1 MSLALFAA
9 RLPSATIGFT
19 TNGQPMELKVYPLDW
34 GIIEP
39 LVQDFWDD
47 ISEIFEKISEVKDEN
62 ADVDFMQEIMSLVRK
77 VPLLE
82 ARIIAEAAREPDQ
95 ADAVRYLPLPVR
107 TEALLEIFRL
117 TFVDVESAGKMV
129 GMLQGAF
136 QAIQGLLPAKV

>member
-9 RLPSATIGFT
+9 RLPSSTIRFT
-19 TNGQPMELKVYPLDW
+19 SGDQPMELKVHPLDW

-39 LVQDFWDD
+39 MVQDFWDD
-47 ISEIFEKISEVKDEN
+47 ISEIFEKISEVTNE
-62 ADVDFMQEIMSLVRK
+62 AAEVDFMQEIMGLVRK

-82 ARIIAEAAREPDQ
+82 ARIIAEAAHEPDQ
-95 ADAVRYLPLPVR
+95 AEAVRYLPLPVR

-117 TFVDVESAGKMV
+117 TFVDVESAGKMF

-136 QAIQGLLPAKV
+136 QAIQSLLPAKV